1 MADTQPAPQAPAA
14 IQPIPALGGS
24 ITEAQEALLGL
35 LEPEEEKPE
44 TQDSAP
50 TEDVEESTEETQD
63 EPLEEVSEEE
73 EYSVEGEEESEEES
87 EEDEVEEESDVYA
100 VKVGGE
106 ELEVSLDE
114 LISGYSRHSDYTRK
128 TQEIA
133 SERSQMA
140 ELQQQWASEIT
151 QAQAER
157 QQYIEALGQ
166 FAEQSTAGLEQF
178 NNVDWDNLR
187 QTDPIAFVTKKEEF
201 REAQER
207 VQQVKV
213 EHDKSLQKQNE
224 ELAKMRHLA
233 VQEEHKRLIEAVPE
247 WNDKEK
253 RDKMAA
259 DLSSY
264 ALEQGFSKEEL
275 QQLIDHR
282 SMIVL
287 MKAHK
292 YDALQKSDVKSK
304 KLKNKP
310 RVIRAGKATNKK
322 SDTAK
327 AKRIASMKRLQ
338 GSGRIDDASLL
349 LEDFIDI

>member
-1 MADTQPAPQAPAA
+1 MADTQTAPLPEQ
-14 IQPIPALGGS
+14 GS
-24 ITEAQEALLGL
+24 ITEAQSAFLGI
-35 LEPEEEKPE
+35 LEPEEVKPE
-44 TQDSAP
+44 PEESAP

-63 EPLEEVSEEE
+63 EPLEEVSEDEE
-73 EYSVEGEEESEEES
+73 DSVEDEDESEEES

-140 ELQQQWASEIT
+140 ELQQQWSNEIT

-207 VQQVKV
+207 VQQVKA
-213 EHDKSLQKQNE
+213 EHDRSLQKQNE

-247 WNDKEK
+247 WNNKEK
-253 RDKMAA
+253 RDKMAG

-287 MKAHK
+287 MKAQK

-310 RVIRAGKATNKK
+310 KVIRAGKGTNKK

-327 AKRIASMKRLQ
+327 AKRIASMKRLKE
-338 GSGRIDDASLL
+338 SGHVDDSVSLF
-349 LEDFIDI
+349 EDFVEL